1 MLSLLFIILIC
12 FFVLLIVIGILT
24 FSLSGPAIANYI
36 AYALFS
42 LLAAVV
48 LSVIAIVKK

>member
-24 FSLSGPAIANYI
+24 FSLIGPVIANYI
-36 AYALFS
+36 AYALFL